1 MPHLDF
7 LLSVLTMD
15 NGDAA
20 YDPFSSSH
28 VWQQTAGN
36 DDLGTYES
44 LLFAQ
49 PELDINS
56 IRFDHP
62 YAPKHDLGQ
71 ELRLPDLDTF
81 NFGPLPELESLD
93 ESSISIETPAL
104 EPKEDLW
111 ETALELGPA
120 NKDVQFYTWES
131 FEKGEHIASRTHYIS
146 EHDPRTYDAA
156 LDLDHGSIPAGR
168 VVKGDV
174 LLQSL
179 WNLGLGRSSILFQFN
194 PKLKSF
200 EPTIADGR
208 ASGTSL
214 VTAQSLIN
222 RFVHIGNTFL
232 YLRAFVERTVAST
245 NSIPARVALATS
257 ISSILETLESYLG
270 DQSRGIT
277 SLLELQRVFTRPRE
291 ILIHVARMTD
301 SVKHAKT
308 NEQLASI
315 LHHRILEVEESDGYL
330 WQISGKILNLVAAP
344 SLHLMGEWIG
354 IKQEQ
359 GPLPIHERGSF
370 VAVEDDAPE
379 QGPLEY
385 IYRSEMMPRFI
396 TPEDGNLVFDTGN
409 SLRFLK
415 TQHLDHPLSNLDK
428 FDVRAPE
435 LEWSFAWQDIESI
448 AAKAK
453 DYEEALRSTIL
464 DLTKSKGAALPKA
477 SRPHNLRE
485 TTLAAPPGSDLDN
498 IIEQSIKEM
507 DSQPG
512 QGQKTLPD
520 DLHILLEDILAYRT
534 ESSSNMFA
542 PPLSITSA
550 LSFRPLITAQ
560 AKLVNASTLRL
571 FFRAHQLRHH
581 LTLQRQYHLLGDGVF
596 SSLLASAL
604 FDPERE
610 SAERHKGKMRSGV
623 HMGLQLG
630 SRTAWP
636 PASSELRLALRGV
649 LSESYY
655 SSALYHANLA
665 SKTASPTSTALAGRD
680 TDSLPGQLN
689 FAIRNLTE
697 AEQTLVMDPDALPAL
712 DFLRLQY
719 VPPPPLH
726 LVITSAAL
734 EKYDTIFKSLLR
746 LSRTLFVIAHLPRH
760 YADPTARKFRSEAH
774 HFVTTYT
781 NYVFQSGIAEHWNDF
796 EAFVSTLEQQLD
808 DEDRA
813 GELGVR
819 VTEGVS
825 TLRDAHEKCL
835 DSIMF
840 SLLLRRRQRK
850 VVALVDDIF
859 ELVLAFAKLQR
870 RWRGNADLEVNP
882 RSERAAAPPIGDL
895 YKELRAKIRLFLS
908 VCRGLTGKKGYGQK
922 GTTEENSID
931 RLVVAME
938 MNGYFA
944 A

>member
-1 MPHLDF
+1 
-7 LLSVLTMD
+7 MD
-15 NGDAA
+15 DDDAA
-20 YDPFSSSH
+20 YDPFSSSN
-28 VWQQTAGN
+28 VWRLSASKN
-36 DDLGTYES
+36 DLGTYES
-44 LLFAQ
+44 SLFA
-49 PELDINS
+49 PLELDINS
-56 IRFDHP
+56 VKFDNP
-62 YAPKHDLGQ
+62 YAPKHDLDL

-81 NFGPLPELESLD
+81 EFGPLPELDSLD
-93 ESSISIETPAL
+93 ESSISIETPPL
-104 EPKEDLW
+104 EPEEDVW
-111 ETALELGPA
+111 EVALGLGPA
-120 NKDVQFYTWES
+120 NKDVLFYTWES
-131 FEKGEHIASRTHYIS
+131 FEKGEHLSSRTPYIT
-146 EHDPRTYDAA
+146 ERGPKAYDAA
-156 LDLDHGSIPAGR
+156 LAHDDSKTPSGKVLRSEI
-168 VVKGDV
+168 

-179 WNLGLGRSSILFQFN
+179 WNLGLGRSSILFQFQ

-200 EPTIADGR
+200 EPTITDGR
-208 ASGTSL
+208 ASGISL
-214 VTAQSLIN
+214 LATQSLIG

-232 YLRAFVERTVAST
+232 YLRAFVERTLVSA

-257 ISSILETLESYLG
+257 VSSVLETLEGHLG
-270 DQSRGIT
+270 SRSGNIS
-277 SLLELQRVFTRPRE
+277 SLLELQRLYARPRE
-291 ILIHVARMTD
+291 ILIHIARMTD
-301 SVKHAKT
+301 SVRHAKS

-315 LHHRILEVEESDGYL
+315 LHHRILELEESDGYL
-330 WQISGKILNLVAAP
+330 RQLSGKILSHVAAP
-344 SLHLMGEWIG
+344 SLHLISEWIG
-354 IKQEQ
+354 IRHEQ
-359 GPLPIHERGSF
+359 GHLPIHERGGF
-370 VAVEDDAPE
+370 VAVEDDASE

-396 TPEDGNLVFDTGN
+396 TPEDGNLIFDTGN

-415 TQHLDHPLSNLDK
+415 SQHLDHPLSNLDK
-428 FDVRAPE
+428 FDVQAPD
-435 LEWSFAWQDIESI
+435 LEWSFAWQNIQSV
-448 AAKAK
+448 ANKAK
-453 DYEEALRSTIL
+453 HYEEALRSTIL
-464 DLTKSKGAALPKA
+464 ELTQKKEFARPKSSRALDLPTDQPADQRSSGF
-477 SRPHNLRE
+477 E
-485 TTLAAPPGSDLDN
+485 TFL
-498 IIEQSIKEM
+498 EQSIKDM
-507 DSQPG
+507 NAQPELL
-512 QGQKTLPD
+512 QRRMPD
-520 DLHILLEDILAYRT
+520 DLHVVLEDILAHKT
-534 ESSSNMFA
+534 NPESNTFA

-560 AKLVNASTLRL
+560 AKLVNAATLRL
-571 FFRAHQLRHH
+571 FFRAHHLRHH
-581 LTLQRQYHLLGDGVF
+581 LSLQRQYHLLGDGVF

-623 HMGLQLG
+623 QMGLQLG

-655 SSALYHANLA
+655 SSALYHSSFAANID
-665 SKTASPTSTALAGRD
+665 PSTNIPIIGRD

-726 LVITSAAL
+726 LVITAASL

-746 LSRTLFVIAHLPRH
+746 LARTLFVVSHLPRQ
-760 YADPTARKFRSEAH
+760 YADSTARKFRSEAH

-781 NYVFQSGIAEHWNDF
+781 NYVFQSGIAEHWDEF
-796 EAFVSTLEQQLD
+796 EDFVSTLERRLD
-808 DEDRA
+808 DEDKA

-825 TLRDAHEKCL
+825 TVKDAHEKCL

-850 VVALVDDIF
+850 VIALVDEIF
-859 ELVLAFAKLQR
+859 EFVLAFAKLQQGEAR
-870 RWRGNADLEVNP
+870 REHEDERRVTVEELYSKLRG
-882 RSERAAAPPIGDL
+882 
-895 YKELRAKIRLFLS
+895 KIRVFLS

-922 GTTEENSID
+922 GTTEENSIE

-944 A
+944 S

>member
-1 MPHLDF
+1 M
-7 LLSVLTMD
+7 
-15 NGDAA
+15 
-20 YDPFSSSH
+20 
-28 VWQQTAGN
+28 
-36 DDLGTYES
+36 
-44 LLFAQ
+44 
-49 PELDINS
+49 
-56 IRFDHP
+56 
-62 YAPKHDLGQ
+62 
-71 ELRLPDLDTF
+71 
-81 NFGPLPELESLD
+81 
-93 ESSISIETPAL
+93 
-104 EPKEDLW
+104 
-111 ETALELGPA
+111 GPA
-120 NKDVQFYTWES
+120 NKDILFYTWES
-131 FEKGEHIASRTHYIS
+131 FEKGEHIPSRTPYIT
-146 EHDPRTYDAA
+146 ERGPEAYDAA
-156 LDLDHGSIPAGR
+156 LASDDSKTPAGR
-168 VVKGDV
+168 VIKGNI

-200 EPTIADGR
+200 EPTVTDGR

-214 VTAQSLIN
+214 SAAQSLIS

-232 YLRAFVERTVAST
+232 YLRAFVERTFSSA

-257 ISSILETLESYLG
+257 ISSILATLESHLG
-270 DQSRGIT
+270 SQSGKVA
-277 SLLELQRVFTRPRE
+277 SLLALQRLFTRPRE

-301 SVKHAKT
+301 SVRHAKT

-330 WQISGKILNLVAAP
+330 RQISGKILNYVAAP
-344 SLHLMGEWIG
+344 SLQLMSEWIG
-354 IKQEQ
+354 IRQEQ
-359 GPLPIHERGSF
+359 GPLPIYERGSF
-370 VAVEDDAPE
+370 VAVEDDTSE

-396 TPEDGNLVFDTGN
+396 TPEDGNLIFDTGN

-428 FDVRAPE
+428 FDVKAPE
-435 LEWSFAWQDIESI
+435 MEWSFAWQDIETI
-448 AAKAK
+448 ARKAK
-453 DYEEALRSTIL
+453 DYEEALRSTL
-464 DLTKSKGAALPKA
+464 LELTQGREVARPKS
-477 SRPHNLRE
+477 SRSPSAQLKHQSDPH
-485 TTLAAPPGSDLDN
+485 GSNLDN
-498 IIEQSIKEM
+498 FFEQSIKEM
-507 DSQPG
+507 NAQPG
-512 QGQKTLPD
+512 HSHRDLPD
-520 DLHILLEDILAYRT
+520 DLQHLLDDILSHQT
-534 ESSSNMFA
+534 QPIPNTFA
-542 PPLSITSA
+542 PPMSITSA

-560 AKLVNASTLRL
+560 AKLVNAATLRL

-581 LTLQRQYHLLGDGVF
+581 LSLQRQYHLLGDGVF

-604 FDPERE
+604 FDPNRE

-655 SSALYHANLA
+655 SSALYLSSVAANSA
-665 SKTASPTSTALAGRD
+665 PTTSITITGRD

-726 LVITSAAL
+726 LVITAASL
-734 EKYDTIFKSLLR
+734 DKYDTIFKSLLR
-746 LSRTLFVIAHLPRH
+746 LSRTLFVISHLPRQ
-760 YADPTARKFRSEAH
+760 YADPTARKFRNEAH

-781 NYVFQSGIAEHWNDF
+781 NYVFQSGIAEHWNEF
-796 EAFVSTLEQQLD
+796 EGFVTTLERRLD
-808 DEDRA
+808 EEDKA
-813 GELGVR
+813 GELGTR

-825 TLRDAHEKCL
+825 TLRDAHDKCL

-850 VVALVDDIF
+850 VVALVDEIF
-859 ELVLAFAKLQR
+859 EFVLAFAKLQR
-870 RWRGNADLEVNP
+870 
-882 RSERAAAPPIGDL
+882 GDVKRENEEGGETATVEEL
-895 YKELRAKIRLFLS
+895 YAKLKGKIRVFLS
-908 VCRGLTGKKGYGQK
+908 VCRGLTGKKGYGRK
-922 GTTEENSID
+922 GTTEENSIE

-944 A
+944 GS

>member
-1 MPHLDF
+1 M
-7 LLSVLTMD
+7 
-15 NGDAA
+15 
-20 YDPFSSSH
+20 
-28 VWQQTAGN
+28 
-36 DDLGTYES
+36 
-44 LLFAQ
+44 
-49 PELDINS
+49 
-56 IRFDHP
+56 
-62 YAPKHDLGQ
+62 
-71 ELRLPDLDTF
+71 PDLDTF
-81 NFGPLPELESLD
+81 DFGPLPELESLD
-93 ESSISIETPAL
+93 ESSISLETPGL
-104 EPKEDLW
+104 EPEEDLW
-111 ETALELGPA
+111 EIALGLGPA

-131 FEKGEHIASRTHYIS
+131 FEKGDHIASCTPYIT
-146 EHDPRTYDAA
+146 EHGSRTYDAA
-156 LDLDHGSIPAGR
+156 LDRDHESIPAGR
-168 VVKGDV
+168 VIKADI

-200 EPTIADGR
+200 ESTIADGR

-214 VTAQSLIN
+214 VTAQSVVS

-232 YLRAFVERTVAST
+232 YLRAFVERTIASA

-257 ISSILETLESYLG
+257 ISNILVTLESYLG
-270 DQSRGIT
+270 NQSRAIA

-291 ILIHVARMTD
+291 ILIHIARMTD
-301 SVKHAKT
+301 SAKHAKT

-330 WQISGKILNLVAAP
+330 RQISGKILNSVAAP

-370 VAVEDDAPE
+370 VAIEDDTPE
-379 QGPLEY
+379 QAPLEY

-396 TPEDGNLVFDTGN
+396 TPEDGNLIFDTGN

-415 TQHLDHPLSNLDK
+415 TQHPDHPLSNLDK

-435 LEWSFAWQDIESI
+435 LEWSFLWQDIESI

-464 DLTKSKGAALPKA
+464 ELTSSKGVSKPRIRSSHTGLGNVSSPQ
-477 SRPHNLRE
+477 S
-485 TTLAAPPGSDLDN
+485 GFDLEN
-498 IIEQSIKEM
+498 FIEQSIQKM
-507 DSQPG
+507 NSQPG
-512 QGQKTLPD
+512 YGQKTLPD
-520 DLHILLEDILAYRT
+520 DLHVLLEDILAYKT
-534 ESSSNMFA
+534 DSNSNMFA

-560 AKLVNASTLRL
+560 AKLVNAATLRL

-581 LTLQRQYHLLGDGVF
+581 LSLQRQYHLLGDGVF

-604 FDPERE
+604 FDPDRE

-623 HMGLQLG
+623 QMGLQLG

-655 SSALYHANLA
+655 SSALYHSSLA
-665 SKTASPTSTALAGRD
+665 TNSIPATGTTLAGRD

-726 LVITSAAL
+726 LVITTSSL
-734 EKYDTIFKSLLR
+734 DKYDTIFKSLLR

-760 YADPTARKFRSEAH
+760 YADPTARKFRTEAH

-781 NYVFQSGIAEHWNDF
+781 NYVFQSGIAEHWADF
-796 EAFVSTLEQQLD
+796 DDFVSSLEQRLEE
-808 DEDRA
+808 EDKA
-813 GELGVR
+813 SELGTR

-825 TLRDAHEKCL
+825 ALRDAHDKCL

-850 VVALVDDIF
+850 VVALVDEIF
-859 ELVLAFAKLQR
+859 EFVLAFAKLQR
-870 RWRGNADLEVNP
+870 
-882 RSERAAAPPIGDL
+882 AAAKQEVGDDEWGRAVEDL
-895 YKELRAKIRLFLS
+895 YAKLRGKIRVFLS
-908 VCRGLTGKKGYGQK
+908 VCRGLTGKKGYGRK
-922 GTTEENSID
+922 GTTEENSIE
-931 RLVVAME
+931 RLVLAME
-938 MNGYFA
+938 MNGYFQA
-944 A
+944 

>member
-1 MPHLDF
+1 M
-7 LLSVLTMD
+7 
-15 NGDAA
+15 
-20 YDPFSSSH
+20 
-28 VWQQTAGN
+28 
-36 DDLGTYES
+36 
-44 LLFAQ
+44 
-49 PELDINS
+49 
-56 IRFDHP
+56 
-62 YAPKHDLGQ
+62 
-71 ELRLPDLDTF
+71 PDLDTF
-81 NFGPLPELESLD
+81 DFGPLPELESLD
-93 ESSISIETPAL
+93 ESSISLETPGL
-104 EPKEDLW
+104 EPEEDLW
-111 ETALELGPA
+111 EIALELGPA

-131 FEKGEHIASRTHYIS
+131 FEKGDHIASRTPYIT
-146 EHDPRTYDAA
+146 EHGSRAYDAA
-156 LDLDHGSIPAGR
+156 LDRDHESIPAGR
-168 VVKGDV
+168 VIKADI

-208 ASGTSL
+208 ASDTSL
-214 VTAQSLIN
+214 VAAQSVVS

-232 YLRAFVERTVAST
+232 YLRAFVERTIASA

-257 ISSILETLESYLG
+257 ISNILVTLESYLG
-270 DQSRGIT
+270 NQSRAIA

-291 ILIHVARMTD
+291 ILIHIARMTD
-301 SVKHAKT
+301 SAKHAKT

-330 WQISGKILNLVAAP
+330 RQISGKILNSVAAP

-370 VAVEDDAPE
+370 VAVEDDSPE

-396 TPEDGNLVFDTGN
+396 TPEDGNLIFDTGN

-415 TQHLDHPLSNLDK
+415 TQHPDHPLSNLDK

-435 LEWSFAWQDIESI
+435 LEWSFLWQDIESI

-464 DLTKSKGAALPKA
+464 ELTGSKGVAKPRIRSSHTGLGNISSPQ
-477 SRPHNLRE
+477 S
-485 TTLAAPPGSDLDN
+485 GFDLEN
-498 IIEQSIKEM
+498 FIEQSIKEM
-507 DSQPG
+507 NSQPG
-512 QGQKTLPD
+512 YGQKTLPD
-520 DLHILLEDILAYRT
+520 DLHILLEDILAYKT
-534 ESSSNMFA
+534 DSNSNMFA

-560 AKLVNASTLRL
+560 AKLVNAATLRL

-581 LTLQRQYHLLGDGVF
+581 LSLQRQYHLLGDGVF

-604 FDPERE
+604 FDPDRE

-623 HMGLQLG
+623 QMGLQLG

-655 SSALYHANLA
+655 SSALYHSSLTTNSIPA
-665 SKTASPTSTALAGRD
+665 TGTTLAGRD

-726 LVITSAAL
+726 LVITTSSL
-734 EKYDTIFKSLLR
+734 DKYDTIFKSLLR

-760 YADPTARKFRSEAH
+760 YVDPTARKFRTEAH

-781 NYVFQSGIAEHWNDF
+781 NYVFQSGIAEHWAEFDD
-796 EAFVSTLEQQLD
+796 FVSSLEQRLE
-808 DEDRA
+808 DEDEA
-813 GELGVR
+813 AELGTR

-825 TLRDAHEKCL
+825 ALRDAHEKCL

-850 VVALVDDIF
+850 VVALVDEIF
-859 ELVLAFAKLQR
+859 EFVLAFAKLQR
-870 RWRGNADLEVNP
+870 
-882 RSERAAAPPIGDL
+882 AAAKQEIEETERGRAVEEL
-895 YKELRAKIRLFLS
+895 YAKLRGKIRVFLS
-908 VCRGLTGKKGYGQK
+908 VCRGLTGKKGYGRK
-922 GTTEENSID
+922 GTTEENSIE

-938 MNGYFA
+938 MNGYFQA
-944 A
+944 

>member
-1 MPHLDF
+1 
-7 LLSVLTMD
+7 
-15 NGDAA
+15 
-20 YDPFSSSH
+20 
-28 VWQQTAGN
+28 
-36 DDLGTYES
+36 
-44 LLFAQ
+44 
-49 PELDINS
+49 
-56 IRFDHP
+56 
-62 YAPKHDLGQ
+62 
-71 ELRLPDLDTF
+71 
-81 NFGPLPELESLD
+81 
-93 ESSISIETPAL
+93 
-104 EPKEDLW
+104 
-111 ETALELGPA
+111 
-120 NKDVQFYTWES
+120 
-131 FEKGEHIASRTHYIS
+131 
-146 EHDPRTYDAA
+146 
-156 LDLDHGSIPAGR
+156 
-168 VVKGDV
+168 
-174 LLQSL
+174 L

-194 PKLKSF
+194 SKLKSF
-200 EPTIADGR
+200 ELTIADGR
-208 ASGTSL
+208 ASGLSPTA
-214 VTAQSLIN
+214 AQSLIS
-222 RFVHIGNTFL
+222 RFVHVGNTFL
-232 YLRAFVERTVAST
+232 FLRAFVERTFASAD
-245 NSIPARVALATS
+245 SIPARVALATS
-257 ISSILETLESYLG
+257 VSSVLGTLESYLG
-270 DQSRGIT
+270 KQSGKIA
-277 SLLELQRVFTRPRE
+277 SLLELQRLFTRPRE
-291 ILIHVARMTD
+291 ILTHIARMVD

-330 WQISGKILNLVAAP
+330 RQISGAILSRVASP
-344 SLHLMGEWIG
+344 SLYLIGEWIG

-370 VAVEDDAPE
+370 VGLEDDAPE

-396 TPEDGNLVFDTGN
+396 TPEDGNLIFDTGN

-428 FDVRAPE
+428 FDIQSPE
-435 LEWSFAWQDIESI
+435 LEWSFAWQDIETI
-448 AAKAK
+448 ASKAK
-453 DYEEALRSTIL
+453 KYEAALRSTIL
-464 DLTKSKGAALPKA
+464 ELSQSQKGFRPKSP
-477 SRPHNLRE
+477 SRKISNQPAPHCSE
-485 TTLAAPPGSDLDN
+485 LDTFFEKS
-498 IIEQSIKEM
+498 IEEM
-507 DSQPG
+507 NAQPG
-512 QGQKTLPD
+512 QPEEGLPD
-520 DLHILLEDILAYRT
+520 NLHALLEDILAHRKDAV
-534 ESSSNMFA
+534 SNNFA

-560 AKLVNASTLRL
+560 AKLVNAATLRL
-571 FFRAHQLRHH
+571 FFRSHQLRLH
-581 LTLQRQYHLLGDGVF
+581 LSLQRQYHLLGDGVF

-655 SSALYHANLA
+655 SSALYLSTVA
-665 SKTASPTSTALAGRD
+665 SGSSPLPVTTLTGRD

-697 AEQTLVMDPDALPAL
+697 AEQTLVMDPSTLPAL

-726 LVITSAAL
+726 LVITTASL

-746 LSRTLFVIAHLPRH
+746 LSRTLFVVSHLPRQH
-760 YADPTARKFRSEAH
+760 TDPTARRFRNEAH

-781 NYVFQSGIAEHWNDF
+781 NYVFQSGIAEHWNEFD
-796 EAFVSTLEQQLD
+796 EFVSTLESRLEE
-808 DEDRA
+808 EDKA
-813 GELGVR
+813 SELGTR
-819 VTEGVS
+819 VTEGIS

-850 VVALVDDIF
+850 VVALVDEVF
-859 ELVLAFAKLQR
+859 ECILAFARLQR
-870 RWRGNADLEVNP
+870 GGSNANKQET
-882 RSERAAAPPIGDL
+882 EAASDEEKDGQTVGEL
-895 YKELRAKIRLFLS
+895 YAKLKGKIRVFLS
-908 VCRGLTGKKGYGQK
+908 VCRGLTGKKGYGRK
-922 GTTEENSID
+922 GTTEENSIE

-944 A
+944 GS

>member
-1 MPHLDF
+1 L
-7 LLSVLTMD
+7 
-15 NGDAA
+15 
-20 YDPFSSSH
+20 
-28 VWQQTAGN
+28 
-36 DDLGTYES
+36 
-44 LLFAQ
+44 
-49 PELDINS
+49 PELD
-56 IRFDHP
+56 
-62 YAPKHDLGQ
+62 
-71 ELRLPDLDTF
+71 
-81 NFGPLPELESLD
+81 SLD
-93 ESSISIETPAL
+93 ESSISIETPVL
-104 EPKEDLW
+104 EPEEDVW
-111 ETALELGPA
+111 EVALALGPA
-120 NKDVQFYTWES
+120 NKDVLFYTWES
-131 FEKGEHIASRTHYIS
+131 FEKGHHVKSATPYVTERGPAA
-146 EHDPRTYDAA
+146 YDAA
-156 LDLDHGSIPAGR
+156 LAHDDGKTPAGR
-168 VVKGDV
+168 VVKGHV

-200 EPTIADGR
+200 EPTIGDGR

-214 VTAQSLIN
+214 TAAQSLIS
-222 RFVHIGNTFL
+222 RFVHVGNTFL
-232 YLRAFVERTVAST
+232 YLRAFVERTFASA

-257 ISSILETLESYLG
+257 ISSILGTLESHLG
-270 DQSRGIT
+270 SQSGSIK
-277 SLLELQRVFTRPRE
+277 SLLELQRLFTRPRE

-330 WQISGKILNLVAAP
+330 GQISSKILSHVAAP
-344 SLHLMGEWIG
+344 SLQFMGEWIG
-354 IKQEQ
+354 IRQEQ

-370 VAVEDDAPE
+370 VTVEDDAPE
-379 QGPLEY
+379 QGPVDY

-396 TPEDGNLVFDTGN
+396 TPEDGNVVFDTGN

-415 TQHLDHPLSNLDK
+415 AQHPDHPLSNLDK
-428 FDVRAPE
+428 FDIQAPD

-448 AAKAK
+448 ATKAK
-453 DYEEALRSTIL
+453 EYEEALRSTIME
-464 DLTKSKGAALPKA
+464 LTQAQNVTRPKSSHFVNVK
-477 SRPHNLRE
+477 SDDQTEPHNSNLERFF
-485 TTLAAPPGSDLDN
+485 
-498 IIEQSIKEM
+498 EQSIKEM
-507 DSQPG
+507 NAQPCHSQSG
-512 QGQKTLPD
+512 LPD
-520 DLHILLEDILAYRT
+520 ELHVLLDDVLAYKT
-534 ESSSNMFA
+534 EPVTNTFA
-542 PPLSITSA
+542 PPFSITST

-560 AKLVNASTLRL
+560 AKLVNAATLRL

-581 LTLQRQYHLLGDGVF
+581 LSLQRQYHLLGDGVF

-610 SAERHKGKMRSGV
+610 SAERHKGRMRSGV

-655 SSALYHANLA
+655 SSALYLSSVAANVAL
-665 SKTASPTSTALAGRD
+665 PTNTTTSSRD

-726 LVITSAAL
+726 LVITTASL
-734 EKYDTIFKSLLR
+734 DKYDTIFKSLLR
-746 LSRTLFVIAHLPRH
+746 LARTLFVVSHLPRQ
-760 YADPTARKFRSEAH
+760 YTNPTARKFRNEAH

-781 NYVFQSGIAEHWNDF
+781 NYVFQSGITEHWNEFD
-796 EAFVSTLEQQLD
+796 EFVSTLEKRLD
-808 DEDRA
+808 EEDKA
-813 GELGVR
+813 GELGTR
-819 VTEGVS
+819 ITEGVS

-850 VVALVDDIF
+850 VVALVDEIF
-859 ELVLAFAKLQR
+859 EFVLAFAKQQK
-870 RWRGNADLEVNP
+870 GVVKGEQEDDGGATVE
-882 RSERAAAPPIGDL
+882 EL
-895 YKELRAKIRLFLS
+895 YAKLKGKVRVFLS
-908 VCRGLTGKKGYGQK
+908 VCRGLTGKKGYGRK
-922 GTTEENSID
+922 GTTEENSIE

-944 A
+944 AP

>member
-1 MPHLDF
+1 ML
-7 LLSVLTMD
+7 VT
-15 NGDAA
+15 
-20 YDPFSSSH
+20 
-28 VWQQTAGN
+28 
-36 DDLGTYES
+36 
-44 LLFAQ
+44 
-49 PELDINS
+49 S

-62 YAPKHDLGQ
+62 YAPKHDLER
-71 ELRLPDLDTF
+71 ELRLPDLETF
-81 NFGPLPELESLD
+81 EFGPLPELESLD
-93 ESSISIETPAL
+93 ESSITIETPPL
-104 EPKEDLW
+104 EPEEDVW
-111 ETALELGPA
+111 EVALELGPA
-120 NKDVQFYTWES
+120 NKDVLFYTWES
-131 FEKGEHIASRTHYIS
+131 FEKGEHIPSRTPYIT
-146 EHDPRTYDAA
+146 ERGPKAYDAA
-156 LDLDHGSIPAGR
+156 LARDDGQSPAGR
-168 VVKGDV
+168 VLKGNI

-194 PKLKSF
+194 SKLKTF
-200 EPTIADGR
+200 ESTVSDGR
-208 ASGTSL
+208 PSGTSL
-214 VTAQSLIN
+214 PAAQSLIG

-232 YLRAFVERTVAST
+232 YLRAFVERTFAST

-257 ISSILETLESYLG
+257 VSSVLETLEGHLG
-270 DQSRGIT
+270 SQSGT
-277 SLLELQRVFTRPRE
+277 VASLLELQRLFARPRE

-315 LHHRILEVEESDGYL
+315 LHHRILEIEESDGYL
-330 WQISGKILNLVAAP
+330 RQISGKILSHVAAP
-344 SLHLMGEWIG
+344 SLHLIGEWIG
-354 IKQEQ
+354 IRQEQ
-359 GPLPIHERGSF
+359 GPLPVYERGSF
-370 VAVEDDAPE
+370 VAVEDDSPE

-385 IYRSEMMPRFI
+385 VYRSEMMPRFI
-396 TPEDGNLVFDTGN
+396 TPEDGNLIFDTGN

-428 FDVRAPE
+428 FDVQAPE

-453 DYEEALRSTIL
+453 NYEEALRSTIFE
-464 DLTKSKGAALPKA
+464 LTQKKVV
-477 SRPHNLRE
+477 SRPKSSRSLDAPMHHLADQHLSNLE
-485 TTLAAPPGSDLDN
+485 SFFEN
-498 IIEQSIKEM
+498 SIKTM
-507 DSQPG
+507 NAQPE
-512 QGQKTLPD
+512 QVNRNPED
-520 DLHILLEDILAYRT
+520 DLHGLLEDILAQKSQP
-534 ESSSNMFA
+534 ESNTFA

-560 AKLVNASTLRL
+560 AKLVNAVTLRL
-571 FFRAHQLRHH
+571 FFRAHHLRHH
-581 LTLQRQYHLLGDGVF
+581 LSLQRQYHLLGDGVF

-604 FDPERE
+604 FDPDRE

-623 HMGLQLG
+623 QMGLQLG
-630 SRTAWP
+630 SRTEWP

-655 SSALYHANLA
+655 SSTLYHSSL
-665 SKTASPTSTALAGRD
+665 TADSIPSTSTTITGRD

-726 LVITSAAL
+726 LVITTTSL
-734 EKYDTIFKSLLR
+734 DKYDTIFKSLLR
-746 LSRTLFVIAHLPRH
+746 LARTLFVVSHLPRQ
-760 YADPTARKFRSEAH
+760 YADPTARRFRNEAH

-781 NYVFQSGIAEHWNDF
+781 NYVFQSGIAEHWDEFDDF
-796 EAFVSTLEQQLD
+796 ISTLERRLAE
-808 DEDRA
+808 EDKA

-850 VVALVDDIF
+850 VVALVDEIF
-859 ELVLAFAKLQR
+859 EFVLAFAKLQR
-870 RWRGNADLEVNP
+870 RGTRGEDEEQPWTV
-882 RSERAAAPPIGDL
+882 EEL
-895 YKELRAKIRLFLS
+895 YAKLRGKIRVFMS
-908 VCRGLTGKKGYGQK
+908 VCRGLTGKKGYGRK
-922 GTTEENSID
+922 GTTEENSIE

-944 A
+944 G

>member
-1 MPHLDF
+1 
-7 LLSVLTMD
+7 MD
-15 NGDAA
+15 DDDAA
-20 YDPFSSSH
+20 YNPFSSSH
-28 VWQQTAGN
+28 VWNQTASN
-36 DDLGTYES
+36 DGLGTHES
-44 LLFAQ
+44 ALFA
-49 PELDINS
+49 PVELDINS

-62 YAPKHDLGQ
+62 YAPKHDLDR

-81 NFGPLPELESLD
+81 DFGPLPELDSLD
-93 ESSISIETPAL
+93 ESSIAIDTPPL
-104 EPKEDLW
+104 EPEEDIW
-111 ETALELGPA
+111 EVALELGPA
-120 NKDVQFYTWES
+120 NKDVLFYTWES
-131 FEKGEHIASRTHYIS
+131 FEKGEHIASGTPYVS
-146 EHDPRTYDAA
+146 EHGPKAFDAA
-156 LDLDHGSIPAGR
+156 LAHDTAKLPAGR
-168 VVKGDV
+168 VIRSNI
-174 LLQSL
+174 LIQSL

-194 PKLKSF
+194 YTLKSF

-208 ASGTSL
+208 PSGTSL
-214 VTAQSLIN
+214 LAAQSLIG

-232 YLRAFVERTVAST
+232 YLRAFVERTFTSAK
-245 NSIPARVALATS
+245 SIPARVALATS
-257 ISSILETLESYLG
+257 ISSLLETLESHLG
-270 DQSRGIT
+270 GQSRKIS
-277 SLLELQRVFTRPRE
+277 SLLQLQRLFARPRE

-330 WQISGKILNLVAAP
+330 RQISGNILSHVAEP
-344 SLHLMGEWIG
+344 TLHLIGEWIG
-354 IKQEQ
+354 IREEQ
-359 GPLPIHERGSF
+359 GPLPIHQRGSF
-370 VAVEDDAPE
+370 VSVEDDTPE

-385 IYRSEMMPRFI
+385 VYQSEMMPRFI
-396 TPEDGNLVFDTGN
+396 TPEDGNLIFDTGN

-428 FDVRAPE
+428 FDVQAPE
-435 LEWSFAWQDIESI
+435 LEWGFAWQDIESV
-448 AAKAK
+448 ATKAK
-453 DYEEALRSTIL
+453 IYEEALRSTIL
-464 DLTKSKGAALPKA
+464 ELTQKKEAARPKS
-477 SRPHNLRE
+477 SRSFDVPTNRPADQHS
-485 TTLAAPPGSDLDN
+485 SDL
-498 IIEQSIKEM
+498 ESYFEKSIKEM
-507 DSQPG
+507 NAQPG
-512 QGQKTLPD
+512 LFKRGLPD
-520 DLHILLEDILAYRT
+520 DLHNLLEDILAHQMKPD
-534 ESSSNMFA
+534 SNTFA

-560 AKLVNASTLRL
+560 AKLVNAATLRL

-581 LTLQRQYHLLGDGVF
+581 LSLQRQYHLLGDGVF

-604 FDPERE
+604 FDPDRE

-623 HMGLQLG
+623 QMGLQLG

-655 SSALYHANLA
+655 TSALYRSSLA
-665 SKTASPTSTALAGRD
+665 ADLAPAASTTITGRD

-726 LVITSAAL
+726 LVLTTASL
-734 EKYDTIFKSLLR
+734 DKYDTIFKSLLR
-746 LSRTLFVIAHLPRH
+746 LARTLFVVSHLPRQ
-760 YADPTARKFRSEAH
+760 YANLTACKFRSEAH

-781 NYVFQSGIAEHWNDF
+781 NYVFQSGIAEHWDEFEDF
-796 EAFVSTLEQQLD
+796 VFTLERKLD
-808 DEDRA
+808 EEDKA

-850 VVALVDDIF
+850 VVALVDEIF
-859 ELVLAFAKLQR
+859 EFVLAFAKLQR
-870 RWRGNADLEVNP
+870 SEANGDEGSATVEELYAKLRG
-882 RSERAAAPPIGDL
+882 
-895 YKELRAKIRLFLS
+895 KIRVFLS

-922 GTTEENSID
+922 GTTEENSIE

-944 A
+944 S

>member
-1 MPHLDF
+1 M
-7 LLSVLTMD
+7 
-15 NGDAA
+15 
-20 YDPFSSSH
+20 
-28 VWQQTAGN
+28 
-36 DDLGTYES
+36 
-44 LLFAQ
+44 
-49 PELDINS
+49 
-56 IRFDHP
+56 RFDHP
-62 YAPKHDLGQ
+62 YAPKHGLDR
-71 ELRLPDLDTF
+71 ELRLPDLETF
-81 NFGPLPELESLD
+81 DFGPLPELDSID

-104 EPKEDLW
+104 EPEEDVW
-111 ETALELGPA
+111 EVALDLGPA
-120 NKDVQFYTWES
+120 NKDVLFYTWES
-131 FEKGEHIASRTHYIS
+131 FERGEHLPSHTPYIT
-146 EHDPRTYDAA
+146 ERGPEAYDAA
-156 LDLDHGSIPAGR
+156 LAHDDSTISAGR
-168 VVKGDV
+168 VVKGSV

-194 PKLKSF
+194 TKLKSF
-200 EPTIADGR
+200 EPTFADGR
-208 ASGTSL
+208 ASGMSML
-214 VTAQSLIN
+214 AAQSLTS

-232 YLRAFVERTVAST
+232 YLRAFVERTFSSA

-257 ISSILETLESYLG
+257 ISSILGTLESHLG
-270 DQSRGIT
+270 SRSANVA
-277 SLLELQRVFTRPRE
+277 SLLELQRLFTRPRE

-301 SVKHAKT
+301 SVRHAKS

-330 WQISGKILNLVAAP
+330 RQISCKILSYVAAP
-344 SLHLMGEWIG
+344 SLQLMSEWIG

-370 VAVEDDAPE
+370 VTVEDDNLE

-385 IYRSEMMPRFI
+385 LYRSEMMPRFI
-396 TPEDGNLVFDTGN
+396 TPEDGNLIFDTGN

-428 FDVRAPE
+428 FDVKAPE
-435 LEWSFAWQDIESI
+435 MEWYFAWQDIE
-448 AAKAK
+448 AVAKKAK
-453 DYEEALRSTIL
+453 DYEQSLRSTL
-464 DLTKSKGAALPKA
+464 LQLTQGRDVARPRSSRVPNIEIKHKSD
-477 SRPHNLRE
+477 PH
-485 TTLAAPPGSDLDN
+485 GSDLDEFF
-498 IIEQSIKEM
+498 EQSIKDM
-507 DSQPG
+507 STHPG
-512 QGQKTLPD
+512 SSGRELPD
-520 DLHILLEDILAYRT
+520 DLQHIVDDILKHQSQPIPNT
-534 ESSSNMFA
+534 FA
-542 PPLSITSA
+542 PPISITSA

-560 AKLVNASTLRL
+560 AKLVNAATLRL
-571 FFRAHQLRHH
+571 FFRAHQLHHH
-581 LTLQRQYHLLGDGVF
+581 LSLQRQYHLLGDGVF

-604 FDPERE
+604 FDPNRE

-655 SSALYHANLA
+655 SSALYLSSVAA
-665 SKTASPTSTALAGRD
+665 DAVPTASTTITGRD

-697 AEQTLVMDPDALPAL
+697 DEQTLVMDPDALPAL

-726 LVITSAAL
+726 LIITAASL

-746 LSRTLFVIAHLPRH
+746 LSRTLFVISHLPRQ
-760 YADPTARKFRSEAH
+760 YADSTARKFRNEAH

-781 NYVFQSGIAEHWNDF
+781 NFVFQSGIAEHWSEFDG
-796 EAFVSTLEQQLD
+796 FVATLEKRLD
-808 DEDRA
+808 EEDEA
-813 GELGVR
+813 GELGTR

-825 TLRDAHEKCL
+825 TLRDAHDKCL

-850 VVALVDDIF
+850 VVALVDEIF
-859 ELVLAFAKLQR
+859 ESVLAFAKLQR
-870 RWRGNADLEVNP
+870 
-882 RSERAAAPPIGDL
+882 GDTKQAGEGGYTTTIEEL
-895 YKELRAKIRLFLS
+895 YTKLKGKIRVFLS
-908 VCRGLTGKKGYGQK
+908 VCRGLTGKKGYGRK
-922 GTTEENSID
+922 GTTEENSIE

-938 MNGYFA
+938 MNSYFA
-944 A
+944 AT

>member
-1 MPHLDF
+1 MPHPHPLPT
-7 LLSVLTMD
+7 VQTMD
-15 NGDAA
+15 DDDAA
-20 YDPFSSSH
+20 YNPFSSSH
-28 VWQQTAGN
+28 VWKQTAGSG
-36 DDLGTYES
+36 DVGTYES
-44 LLFAQ
+44 SLFA
-49 PELDINS
+49 PLELDTSS
-56 IRFDHP
+56 IAFTHP
-62 YAPKHDLGQ
+62 CAPRHDLGR

-81 NFGPLPELESLD
+81 DFGPLPELDSLD
-93 ESSISIETPAL
+93 ESSISVDSPAL
-104 EPKEDLW
+104 EPEEDVW
-111 ETALELGPA
+111 EIALELGPA
-120 NKDVQFYTWES
+120 NKDVLFCTWES
-131 FEKGEHIASRTHYIS
+131 FERGEHMESRTPYIT
-146 EHDPRTYDAA
+146 ERGPEAYDAA
-156 LDLDHGSIPAGR
+156 LARDDGKTPAGR
-168 VVKGDV
+168 VLKANV

-179 WNLGLGRSSILFQFN
+179 WNLGLGRSSILFHFN
-194 PKLKSF
+194 GKLKSF
-200 EPTIADGR
+200 EPTILNGR

-214 VTAQSLIN
+214 SAAQSLIS
-222 RFVHIGNTFL
+222 RFGHIGNTFL
-232 YLRAFVERTVAST
+232 YLRAFVERTFASA

-257 ISSILETLESYLG
+257 VSSILGTLESHLG
-270 DQSRGIT
+270 SRSGNIA
-277 SLLELQRVFTRPRE
+277 SLLELQRLFTRPRE
-291 ILIHVARMTD
+291 ILTHVARMTD

-315 LHHRILEVEESDGYL
+315 LHHRILENEESDGYL
-330 WQISGKILNLVAAP
+330 RQISDKVLSCVAAP
-344 SLHLMGEWIG
+344 SLQLMGEWIG
-354 IKQEQ
+354 IRQEQ
-359 GPLPIHERGSF
+359 GPLQIHERGSF
-370 VAVEDDAPE
+370 VAVEDDTPE

-385 IYRSEMMPRFI
+385 VYRSEMMPRFI
-396 TPEDGNLVFDTGN
+396 TPGDGNLIFDTGN

-428 FDVRAPE
+428 FDVQAPE

-448 AAKAK
+448 ATKAK
-453 DYEEALRSTIL
+453 EYEEALRSTIL
-464 DLTKSKGAALPKA
+464 GLSQGEEVVRPRS
-477 SRPHNLRE
+477 SRRFHAEADSRADQHSSNLE
-485 TTLAAPPGSDLDN
+485 N
-498 IIEQSIKEM
+498 FFEQSIKELNA
-507 DSQPG
+507 QPG
-512 QGQKTLPD
+512 QSQKGLPD
-520 DLHILLEDILAYRT
+520 ELHVLLDDILAYRT
-534 ESSSNMFA
+534 ETVSNTFA

-560 AKLVNASTLRL
+560 AKLVNAATLRL

-581 LTLQRQYHLLGDGVF
+581 LSLQRQYHLLGDGVF

-655 SSALYHANLA
+655 SSALYLSSAAANPA
-665 SKTASPTSTALAGRD
+665 SSNTTTITGRD

-697 AEQTLVMDPDALPAL
+697 AEQTLVMDPFALPAL

-726 LVITSAAL
+726 LVITTTSL
-734 EKYDTIFKSLLR
+734 EKYDTIFRSLLR
-746 LSRTLFVIAHLPRH
+746 LSRTLFVVSHLPRQ
-760 YADPTARKFRSEAH
+760 YADPTARKFRNEAH

-781 NYVFQSGIAEHWNDF
+781 NYVFQSGIAEHWNEFDG
-796 EAFVSTLEQQLD
+796 FVSTLEKRLD
-808 DEDRA
+808 EEDEA
-813 GELGVR
+813 GELGTR
-819 VTEGVS
+819 VTERIS

-850 VVALVDDIF
+850 VVALVDEIF
-859 ELVLAFAKLQR
+859 EFVLAFAKLQR
-870 RWRGNADLEVNP
+870 GEVKEEQEEDEGSATVEELYAKLRG
-882 RSERAAAPPIGDL
+882 
-895 YKELRAKIRLFLS
+895 KIRVFLS
-908 VCRGLTGKKGYGQK
+908 VCRGLTGKKGYGRK
-922 GTTEENSID
+922 GTTEENSIE

-944 A
+944 GS